1 MRVAPD
7 LDEFERSTKK
17 LIKFFTWKVQNLG
30 QYLVWGVQASHYYRK
45 SSITMKIK
53 KSAAT
58 AAMTPNGKKPAA
70 TPATTPAPA
79 ATASAPTAAK
89 PMAAPKLTTA
99 APAANGAVTTIE
111 VKLDVG
117 FGNAVFLRGT
127 GGGLTWERGVPLSC
141 VDGKTWRWS
150 ATVKDPITFKP
161 LINDKIWSAG
171 TDLTVKPGQKVEVK
185 PVFA

>member
-1 MRVAPD
+1 M
-7 LDEFERSTKK
+7 LEF
-17 LIKFFTWKVQNLG
+17 
-30 QYLVWGVQASHYYRK
+30 WGNIGSGVCYYPPTLK
-45 SSITMKIK
+45 SSLTMKIK
-53 KSAAT
+53 KSAAQ
-58 AAMTPNGKKPAA
+58 AAMTPNGKTSAGTPAK
-70 TPATTPAPA
+70 TPATP
-79 ATASAPTAAK
+79 SV
-89 PMAAPKLTTA
+89 AAPKLTTSA
-99 APAANGAVTTIE
+99 PMSSAPAGNGAVTTID

-150 ATVKDPITFKP
+150 GTVKDPITFKP

>member
-1 MRVAPD
+1 
-7 LDEFERSTKK
+7 
-17 LIKFFTWKVQNLG
+17 
-30 QYLVWGVQASHYYRK
+30 
-45 SSITMKIK
+45 MKIK
-53 KSAAT
+53 KSAAM
-58 AAMTPNGKKPAA
+58 AAMIPNVKTTAG
-70 TPATTPAPA
+70 TPAK
-79 ATASAPTAAK
+79 TASRPAF
-89 PMAAPKLTTA
+89 AAPKPTTA
-99 APAANGAVTTIE
+99 APAASGAVTIID

-117 FGNAVFLRGT
+117 FGNAVFLRGE

-171 TDLTVKPGQKVEVK
+171 TDLTVKPGQKLEVK